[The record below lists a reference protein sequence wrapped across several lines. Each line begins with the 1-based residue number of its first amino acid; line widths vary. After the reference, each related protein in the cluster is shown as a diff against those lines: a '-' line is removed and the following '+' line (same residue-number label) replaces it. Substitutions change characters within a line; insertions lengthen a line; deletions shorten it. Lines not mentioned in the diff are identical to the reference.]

1 MNKTKLL
8 KIELLQEKEPEA
20 MVPWERVCVDLI
32 GPYTIGN
39 DGDSETTATLHA
51 MTMVDP
57 ATGWFEIAEHS
68 I

>member
-1 MNKTKLL
+1 
-8 KIELLQEKEPEA
+8 

-39 DGDSETTATLHA
+39 KKNSDSVATLHA

-57 ATGWFEIAEHS
+57 VTGWFEITKIPAKTADVVINDLKTS
-68 I
+68 G